1 MNQETNWLQHNDR
14 HLAATLS
21 WIRLRL
27 ERLASPAKNKSKSTT
42 DSETVE
48 QARQEMLKLEDND
61 PPPALNLLASHLGL
75 TKFDQQVL
83 ALCSAMELDT
93 RIAGLCANAQGDP
106 NKAYPTFALAFAV
119 IRRS

>member
-1 MNQETNWLQHNDR
+1 MNQQTNWLEYNDR

-27 ERLASPAKNKSKSTT
+27 EQLISSAKGKNRHLP

-61 PPPALNLLASHLGL
+61 PPPALNLLLV
-75 TKFDQQVL
+75 TWV
-83 ALCSAMELDT
+83 
-93 RIAGLCANAQGDP
+93 
-106 NKAYPTFALAFAV
+106 
-119 IRRS
+119 